1 MARIG
6 RMFWNL
12 TQGTPHPSEVEA
24 ELREVRTDGGE
35 KLLQLS
41 TFGSVD
47 RQSRP
52 KVSQTIQLDK
62 EHAIELRCAIDKLF
76 PREKL
81 LDG

>member
-6 RMFWNL
+6 RMFWNPTL
-12 TQGTPHPSEVEA
+12 GNPHPSEVEA
-24 ELREVRTDGGE
+24 ELREVRMNGGE
-35 KLLQLS
+35 KLLQMS

-62 EHAIELRCAIDKLF
+62 EHAIELRRAIDKLF
-76 PREKL
+76 PREE
-81 LDG
+81 